1 MSFQKQVS
9 IGMNIIDQVII
20 KNKNRKYC
28 VIFDIDD
35 TLISSKDHS
44 IIYPIYSLYEY
55 ARFQGISTVLITAR
69 PGLLENMKFTMDEL
83 RNNSIEYDLLYF
95 KPPHMTDIEKYKMFA
110 RKEVH
115 ELGYTCIFSIG
126 DMYWDMGDYG
136 GIPILL

>member
-9 IGMNIIDQVII
+9 IGMDIIDKAIHN
-20 KNKNRKYC
+20 KNKCC

-44 IIYPIYSLYEY
+44 IIYPIYYLYEY
-55 ARFQGISTVLITAR
+55 ARFHGITTVLITAR
-69 PGLLENMKFTMDEL
+69 PGFMNNMKFTMEEL
-83 RNNSIEYDLLYF
+83 EEKNISYDLLYF

-110 RKEVH
+110 RKEVYDS
-115 ELGYTCIFSIG
+115 GYTCIFSIG
-126 DMYWDMGDYG
+126 DMYWDTGDYG